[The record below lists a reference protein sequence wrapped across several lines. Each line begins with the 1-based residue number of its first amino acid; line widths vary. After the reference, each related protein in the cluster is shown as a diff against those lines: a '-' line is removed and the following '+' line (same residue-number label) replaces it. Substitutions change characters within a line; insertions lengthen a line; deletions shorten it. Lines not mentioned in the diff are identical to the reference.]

1 MRELEKAENELKEA
15 LDRYD
20 IWNEKIDKKEICSRN
35 TPEEIKELDED
46 IRREVILPLIQK
58 VAWLKLQDKLKK
70 SN

>member
-15 LDRYD
+15 LARFK
-20 IWNEKIDKKEICSRN
+20 IWNEKIDKKEILCRN
-35 TPEEIKELDED
+35 TPEEIEELDKD
-46 IRREVILPLIQK
+46 IRREVILPLINK